1 MERGYENGLVQGNT
15 AGLSSGLHGGRFG
28 HTMSKRLNMLNPS
41 TIRDPKRN
49 PVFYINA
56 ESTNVLLNSGS
67 VQTCYNL
74 VESVP
79 NQILE
84 KVEDVIR
91 QNAGTTYRP
100 PLVLNG
106 LGGRNYMD
114 FGDTAN
120 RYLES
125 STLAKMYCTINSPT
139 NVYASGTGF
148 TYMFVIRRANLP
160 TSTVSILDGRDS
172 TTLAGSGD
180 ILLELNSNNS
190 ITFDYK
196 GGQGGSVTSITGT
209 AGVGLLTD
217 WSILTVKC
225 QLRIDGGPLPLDNQF
240 SNYRRYDMPRD
251 NRVGSTSPI
260 DIFVNGVEQQKTIT
274 TNNFT
279 NSDHFGDGS
288 YRMLDRNIFIGNKGA
303 VFGTGGTHIAA
314 ALMIPAYVD
323 KSFQQRIENY
333 FRYYYNKPF

>member
-15 AGLSSGLHGGRFG
+15 AGLSSGLHGGLFSNVM
-28 HTMSKRLNMLNPS
+28 TKRLNMLDPS

-56 ESTNVLLNSGS
+56 DNVALNSGS

-74 VESVP
+74 AESVP
-79 NQILE
+79 NQILQ
-84 KVEDVIR
+84 KVEDVIT
-91 QNAGTTYRP
+91 QTAGTTYRP
-100 PLVLNG
+100 PLVRGG
-106 LGGRNYMD
+106 LGGKNYMD
-114 FGDTAN
+114 FGDTGN

-125 STLAKMYCTINSPT
+125 NTTAKMYCTINSPT
-139 NVYASGTGF
+139 NVYATGTGF

-172 TTLAGSGD
+172 TTIAGAGD
-180 ILLELNSNNS
+180 ILIELNSSNS

-196 GGQGGSVTSITGT
+196 GGQGGSVTGITGT
-209 AGVGLLTD
+209 AGAGLLTD

-225 QLRIDGGPLPLDNQF
+225 QLRIDGGALPLDNQF
-240 SNYRRYDMPRD
+240 GTYKRYDMPRD
-251 NRVGSTSPI
+251 NRVGNTSPI
-260 DIFVNGVEQQKTIT
+260 DIFVNGVEQQKKIT

-279 NSDHFGDGS
+279 NSDHFGDNS
-288 YRMLDRNIFIGNKGA
+288 YRMLDRNIFIGNKGS
-303 VFGTGGTHIAA
+303 VFGTSGTEIAA
-314 ALMIPAYVD
+314 VLMIPAYVD

-333 FRYYYNKPF
+333 FRYYYNRPF

>member
-15 AGLSSGLHGGRFG
+15 AGLSSGLHGGLFSNVM
-28 HTMSKRLNMLNPS
+28 TKRLNMLNPS

-49 PVFYINA
+49 PIFYINA
-56 ESTNVLLNSGS
+56 ESSNVLLNSGS
-67 VQTCYNL
+67 VEICYNQA
-74 VESVP
+74 EKIP
-79 NQILE
+79 NQIIQH
-84 KVEDVIR
+84 VENIIT
-91 QNAGTTYRP
+91 QTAGTTYRP

-106 LGGRNYMD
+106 LGGKNYMN
-114 FGDTAN
+114 FGDTGN
-120 RYLES
+120 RYLTS
-125 STLAKMYCTINSPT
+125 STTAQMYCTINSPS

-172 TTLAGSGD
+172 TTLPSSGD
-180 ILLELNSNNS
+180 ILIELNSNNS
-190 ITFDYK
+190 ITFDYR
-196 GGQGGSVTSITGT
+196 GGEAGSVTNIVGT
-209 AGVGLLTD
+209 AGAGLITD

-240 SNYRRYDMPRD
+240 SNYKRYDMPRD
-251 NRVGSTSPI
+251 NRVGNTSPI
-260 DIFVNGVEQQKTIT
+260 DIFVNGVEQQKKIT

-288 YRMLDRNIFIGNKGA
+288 YRMLDRQIYIGNKGA
-303 VFGTGGTHIAA
+303 VYGTSGTHIAA
-314 ALMIPAYVD
+314 ALMIPAYID

-333 FRYYYNKPF
+333 FRFYYNKPF

>member
-1 MERGYENGLVQGNT
+1 
-15 AGLSSGLHGGRFG
+15 
-28 HTMSKRLNMLNPS
+28 
-41 TIRDPKRN
+41 
-49 PVFYINA
+49 
-56 ESTNVLLNSGS
+56 
-67 VQTCYNL
+67 
-74 VESVP
+74 
-79 NQILE
+79 
-84 KVEDVIR
+84 
-91 QNAGTTYRP
+91 
-100 PLVLNG
+100 
-106 LGGRNYMD
+106 
-114 FGDTAN
+114 
-120 RYLES
+120 
-125 STLAKMYCTINSPT
+125 MYCTINSPT
-139 NVYASGTGF
+139 NVYATATGF

-172 TTLAGSGD
+172 TTIAGAGD

-240 SNYRRYDMPRD
+240 SNYKRYDMPRD
-251 NRVGSTSPI
+251 NRVGNTSPI
-260 DIFVNGVEQQKTIT
+260 DIFVNGVEQQKKIT

-288 YRMLDRNIFIGNKGA
+288 YRMLDRNIFIGNKGS
-303 VFGTGGTHIAA
+303 VFGTSGTHIAA

-323 KSFQQRIENY
+323 KSFQQKIENY

>member
-15 AGLSSGLHGGRFG
+15 VGLSSGLHGGRFG

-41 TIRDPKRN
+41 TIGDPKRN

-56 ESTNVLLNSGS
+56 DKVSTNVGT
-67 VQTCYNL
+67 VQICYNL
-74 VESVP
+74 AETVP
-79 NQILE
+79 NQILANIDE
-84 KVEDVIR
+84 IFT
-91 QNAGTTYRP
+91 QTAGTTYRP
-100 PLVLNG
+100 ALVRDG
-106 LGGRNYMD
+106 LGGRRYMD

-148 TYMFVIRRANLP
+148 TYMFVIRRANAP

-172 TTLAGSGD
+172 TTLPSAGD

-196 GGQGGSVTSITGT
+196 GGTGGSTTSITGT

-240 SNYRRYDMPRD
+240 SNYKRYDMPRD
-251 NRVGSTSPI
+251 NRVGPTSPI

-288 YRMLDRNIFIGNKGA
+288 YRMLDRNIFIGNKGS
-303 VFGTGGTHIAA
+303 VFGTSGTHIAA

-333 FRYYYNKPF
+333 FRFYYNKPF